1 MPPDQLLFQTGL
13 GGHSPENELLDFD
26 HFFQFPSDESGSDP
40 TSVTS
45 ISPKDLDLTYTETDM
60 SNWESQAAWCPDA
73 SLADWMNVDASL
85 DMGNSWDTGAV
96 LNPADMFQLP
106 TISSTDESSAWVQD
120 VPSLGDPFYSV
131 LRDMVESQAAVDPRA
146 SSDKEKRREAA
157 IAIHMQR
164 LQDSSLV
171 DLNPSSDSTTSFSS
185 GCSVAPSSATAATT
199 PPSES
204 SHQSPTPVPCG
215 GMEIVL
221 DLNMDTATNLPK
233 KQKPRS
239 RAQKENYINVRKH
252 GACEKHRKQ
261 HKRCNCLDKAAAR
274 VAVTDA
280 AAVPKSVFAER
291 GRTTMRRRVDEM
303 ASPNV
308 QLPTT
313 VDRVRRHK
321 IVSLDPSCGVPEMV
335 AAPHGSRSSLSLQQR
350 PEVVNTGH
358 FTRHMVSTHDRVLP
372 LEGVGRQTVDQNPS
386 VLRHGRKISDKSG
399 GSGHRP
405 LQCTQDSSVL
415 GHRAASGENPSS
427 PAVTRCPNAV
437 AFQSDQ
443 SMVERYRLRPKT
455 QAVRSPALSASTN
468 VVQREAG
475 LTIQSLL
482 RSASSVIQ
490 CTIRGLASVWHCPS
504 ALVSLAVYGRIV
516 IFSSRQH
523 WLTRKGLGLL

>member
-261 HKRCNCLDKAAAR
+261 HKRVRTGDFNNVCNDINL
-274 VAVTDA
+274 
-280 AAVPKSVFAER
+280 
-291 GRTTMRRRVDEM
+291 
-303 ASPNV
+303 
-308 QLPTT
+308 
-313 VDRVRRHK
+313 
-321 IVSLDPSCGVPEMV
+321 
-335 AAPHGSRSSLSLQQR
+335 
-350 PEVVNTGH
+350 
-358 FTRHMVSTHDRVLP
+358 
-372 LEGVGRQTVDQNPS
+372 
-386 VLRHGRKISDKSG
+386 
-399 GSGHRP
+399 
-405 LQCTQDSSVL
+405 
-415 GHRAASGENPSS
+415 
-427 PAVTRCPNAV
+427 
-437 AFQSDQ
+437 
-443 SMVERYRLRPKT
+443 
-455 QAVRSPALSASTN
+455 
-468 VVQREAG
+468 
-475 LTIQSLL
+475 
-482 RSASSVIQ
+482 
-490 CTIRGLASVWHCPS
+490 
-504 ALVSLAVYGRIV
+504 
-516 IFSSRQH
+516 
-523 WLTRKGLGLL
+523 